1 MKQLKQIL
9 NDLKPFIAPF
19 RKFFIFSL
27 FFIVLA
33 SVMTVVAPYVEG
45 MITTYLLGVVSKNGT
60 IDFQYILQLIAL
72 LLGIYITG
80 SGSRILYQFILT
92 EAIQNMMKDL
102 RQAINV
108 KIHKLPVSYFDKHT
122 TGDLMSRMASD
133 VETVSNAL
141 QQSLAVFVSSILM
154 LSFAIAAMYA
164 INIKLA
170 LIVSLIL
177 PFTFVY
183 GKFIIKK
190 SQPRY
195 QNLQNALGDLN
206 GVIQEKYSGYKEIML
221 FDKQEDAIEEFMAVN
236 QNLCNQSFMSQFVSG
251 MLTPGINLVTY
262 LCIGIVIYLG
272 GLDVLAGLMLVGQL
286 QAFIRYIWQVADP
299 LNQMSDLIQILQ
311 AAVASLVRIFE
322 VLDAQEELPDSKA
335 PKTIANVCGSVQM
348 KDVAF
353 GYTKDNIL
361 LHDLSVDI
369 KSGQMVAIVG
379 PTGVGKTTLINLLMR
394 FYDVSAG
401 AICID
406 GVDIRDLAR
415 DDLRSMFGMVLQ
427 DTWLF
432 KGTIKENI
440 AYGVDH
446 ASDEQIEEAAKIAN
460 AHHFIRTL
468 PDGYNMVI
476 NEEGNN
482 ISQGEKQL
490 LTIARA
496 IVANPKIMIL
506 DEATS
511 SVDTRLEQMLQE
523 AMSKI
528 MEGRTSFVIAHRL
541 STIKNADVILVMRD
555 GNIVEQGNHETL
567 LAQNGYYEQ
576 LYNAQFAE

>member
-9 NDLKPFIAPF
+9 IDLKPFVAPF

-60 IDFQYILQLIAL
+60 INFQYILQLIAL

-322 VLDAQEELPDSKA
+322 VLDAQEELPDSKT
-335 PKTIANVCGSVQM
+335 PKTITDVHGSVQM

>member
-9 NDLKPFIAPF
+9 KDLMPFIAPF
-19 RKFFIFSL
+19 KKFFIFSI

-33 SVMTVVAPYVEG
+33 STMTVVAPYVEG
-45 MITTYLLGVVSKNGT
+45 MITTYLLSVVSKNGA
-60 IDFQYILQLIAL
+60 INFQYILQLIAV

-154 LSFAIAAMYA
+154 LLFAIGAMYA
-164 INIKLA
+164 INVKLA
-170 LIVSLIL
+170 LIVTLIL
-177 PFTFVY
+177 PFTLVY
-183 GKFIIKK
+183 GKFIVKK

-221 FDKQEDAIEEFMAVN
+221 FDKQEDSIEEFMAVN

-251 MLTPGINLVTY
+251 MLTPGINLITY
-262 LCIGIVIYLG
+262 LCIGVVVYLG
-272 GLDVLAGLMLVGQL
+272 GLDVLAGVMLVGQL
-286 QAFIRYIWQVADP
+286 QAFIRYIWQVSDP

-322 VLDAQEELPDSKA
+322 VLDATEELPDRKQ
-335 PKTIANVCGSVQM
+335 PKTIADVHGSVQM

-353 GYTKDNIL
+353 GYTPDTIL

-394 FYDVSAG
+394 FYDVNGG
-401 AICID
+401 AICVD

-446 ASDEQIEEAAKIAN
+446 ATDEQIEEAAKIAN

-496 IVANPKIMIL
+496 IVADPKIMIL

-541 STIKNADVILVMRD
+541 STIKNADVILVMKD

-567 LAQNGYYEQ
+567 LAKKGYYEQ